1 MAVPADTEARSVE
14 EEERVVAWRFDQ
26 LRAYRYPPRAAYLI
40 ARNKAIDLEL
50 ARKLVATLGC
60 PPALAA
66 RIVL

>member
-1 MAVPADTEARSVE
+1 M
-14 EEERVVAWRFDQ
+14 VAWRFDQ

-50 ARKLVATLGC
+50 ARKLVASLGC

>member
-1 MAVPADTEARSVE
+1 VDRSNE
-14 EEERVVAWRFDQ
+14 EEHLVVAWRFDQ
-26 LRAYRYPPRAAYLI
+26 LLAHRYPPRAAYLI
-40 ARNKAIDLEL
+40 ARNKGIDLEL